1 MVSRKSL
8 DYGYRSQRTLG
19 LGGLV
24 APFVSTQ
31 FANMER
37 WSFHYLVSLGLVL
50 INFTCQ
56 ITAFRL
62 KRLDGRLFQYLYN
75 IPL

>member
-1 MVSRKSL
+1 MNIL
-8 DYGYRSQRTLG
+8 QAFYG

-37 WSFHYLVSLGLVL
+37 WSFHYLVTLGLIL
-50 INFTCQ
+50 INFICQ
-56 ITAFRL
+56 VTAFRF
-62 KRLDGRLFQYLYN
+62 KRLDGK
-75 IPL
+75 